1 MKVISISYLES
12 DSRVFQKASKTGK
25 FSMISSTTWSGPRVV
40 LMGAQEFIKHPN
52 IKDKDPVLTLDSG
65 DKLRVYLGGDS
76 SSPVVLA
83 VSAAENHDESFVEEK
98 PSEKERAQKKTDPVR
113 EILDDYDFP
122 FDPEFDFGGGDGS
135 Y

>member
-1 MKVISISYLES
+1 M
-12 DSRVFQKASKTGK
+12 FQKASKTGK

-40 LMGAQEFIKHPN
+40 LLGAQEFIKHPS

-98 PSEKERAQKKTDPVR
+98 TVKMSSKNERAQKKTDPVR